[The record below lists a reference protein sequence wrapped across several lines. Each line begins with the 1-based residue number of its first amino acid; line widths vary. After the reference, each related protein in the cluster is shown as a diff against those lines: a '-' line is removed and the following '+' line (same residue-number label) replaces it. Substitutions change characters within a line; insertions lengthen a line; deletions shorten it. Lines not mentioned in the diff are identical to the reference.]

1 MTDNM
6 EKRILPNELLLG
18 EVARLVSE
26 GEKVTLMT
34 KGVSML
40 PFIVGGKDSV
50 ILEKPSE
57 LEVGM
62 IALAEIHKGVYVLH
76 RIISI
81 EGDKVTL
88 MGDGNIRGCEFC
100 RVDNIAAVASF
111 ILKKN
116 GKSIDCSSRRHQRQA
131 RIWKRL
137 LPVRRWILAV
147 YRRLFI

>member
-1 MTDNM
+1 M
-6 EKRILPNELLLG
+6 EKRVLPNDVLLG

-26 GEKVTLMT
+26 GEEVTLMT

-50 ILEKPSE
+50 ILEKPSD
-57 LEVGM
+57 LAVGM
-62 IALAEIHKGVYVLH
+62 IALAEIRKGVYVLH

-81 EGDKVTL
+81 DGDKVTL

-100 RVDNIAAVASF
+100 RVGNIVAVATSV
-111 ILKKN
+111 LKGN
-116 GKSIDCSSRRHQRQA
+116 GRTVDCNSRAHRRRA
-131 RIWKRL
+131 RIWKGL

-147 YRRLFI
+147 YRRVFI